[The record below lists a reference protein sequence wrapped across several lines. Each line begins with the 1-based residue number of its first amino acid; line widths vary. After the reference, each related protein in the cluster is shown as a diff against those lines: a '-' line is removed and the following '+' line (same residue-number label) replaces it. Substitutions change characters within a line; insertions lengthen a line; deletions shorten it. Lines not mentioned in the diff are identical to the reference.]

1 MNWKAS
7 DVNILCTSVFLK
19 NMGWYLGVIGELH
32 NDECLMY
39 IFTGKVENVT
49 PIIFDKTLYHY
60 WYK

>member
-7 DVNILCTSVFLK
+7 DVNVLCTSVFSK
-19 NMGWYLGVIGELH
+19 KVGWYLGVIGELH

-49 PIIFDKTLYHY
+49 PIIF
-60 WYK
+60 